1 MSSHTEFRAQLV
13 RLSPGSYYSI
23 SAMLEPRVFEKRADP
38 PSAPAP
44 PPVTA
49 SRVAARRPPTH
60 HATRTARMRVL
71 AVPVGRRWL
80 FQDFSLRR
88 LLPGA
93 ARSVDM
99 GTILLLFAFNNNA
112 NNNNIFQRARCGSTP
127 LRSKCSA
134 RCCARCT
141 PGRTRTHGALI
152 RNSTAQAR
160 IHMTRGWAVE
170 SGGSTSCEWKVGGN
184 AACSA
189 LVNCPTVHEAAKWD
203 SPHCPRQRRR

>member
-1 MSSHTEFRAQLV
+1 MYV
-13 RLSPGSYYSI
+13 CY
-23 SAMLEPRVFEKRADP
+23 V
-38 PSAPAP
+38 
-44 PPVTA
+44 
-49 SRVAARRPPTH
+49 
-60 HATRTARMRVL
+60 
-71 AVPVGRRWL
+71 
-80 FQDFSLRR
+80 
-88 LLPGA
+88 
-93 ARSVDM
+93 

-203 SPHCPRQRRR
+203 SPHCPRQWRR